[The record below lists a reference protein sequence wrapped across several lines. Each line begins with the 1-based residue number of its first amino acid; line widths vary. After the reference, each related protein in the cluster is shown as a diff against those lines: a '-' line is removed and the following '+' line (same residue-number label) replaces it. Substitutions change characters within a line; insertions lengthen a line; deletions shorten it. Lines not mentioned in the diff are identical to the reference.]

1 MKIAST
7 RIGLALAVTLALT
20 SAAHAAGTL
29 TPRGAPQDPIRIQ
42 SHHVGVVLNNGFARV
57 EVTQTFLN
65 PNDVDLEA
73 VYSFPVPKS
82 ASLSEV
88 TVRNGEREI
97 SGEVVEVSEAERVY
111 EDERS
116 QGNDAGLGR
125 KNSYLTYEFRI
136 SPVRAGSEIT
146 LSFVYYEA
154 LELDH
159 GVGRFMYPLEE
170 GGTDECALSFWAA
183 RDTVEGIFA
192 ADLELKSSWPIADV
206 RMPGFEEAAR
216 IENPAA
222 GHYRIRIEKSGAA
235 LNRDLVLYYRL
246 VDDLPGRVEL
256 LAYRGDRG
264 KPGTFMM
271 VLTPGVDLQPL
282 TSGADYTFVLD
293 VSGSMGGKIA
303 ALAQGV
309 SQALGKLRPHDR
321 FRIVTFSRSASELT
335 RGWTA
340 ATPENVRQYIDAVR
354 ELRAH
359 NSTNLYDGLS
369 LALSTLD
376 ADRATS
382 IILVTDAVTNT
393 GIVDPAKFRELM
405 RGHDLRLFGFVMG
418 NSANWPLMRVICEA
432 SGGFSAG
439 VSNNDDIIG
448 QILLAKSKV
457 THEALHDVKY
467 RIQSVRTFDSTDG
480 ALGKI
485 YRGQQI
491 VIFGRYAEGGRARVT
506 LDARITGADKSY
518 TTEFDF
524 PQHDTENPELERLWA
539 MNRIEAFE
547 VQESRGEVDPHESRK
562 AIKDLGIAYQ
572 IVTDYT
578 SMLLLTDQSFARHG
592 IERRNRER
600 VAVERQAQAVR
611 ANAPARDR
619 RVDAAHSAFPG
630 TVPRV
635 NGGGAIDPF
644 TAAIVVV
651 LAGLAAGRRRKKGV
665 ILAV

>member
-1 MKIAST
+1 MQNVSARFGVAVAAALILAAS
-7 RIGLALAVTLALT
+7 
-20 SAAHAAGTL
+20 AHAAGTL
-29 TPRGAPQDPIRIQ
+29 TPLGAPHEPIRIQ

-57 EVTQTFLN
+57 EVTQTFFN

-73 VYSFPVPKS
+73 VYAFPVPKS

-88 TVRNGEREI
+88 IIRNGEREI
-97 SGEVVEVSEAERVY
+97 VGEVVAASEAERIY
-111 EDERS
+111 EEERS
-116 QGNDAGLGR
+116 QGNDAGVAK
-125 KNSYLTYEFRI
+125 KNSFLTYEFRV

-146 LSFVYYEA
+146 LSFVYYEP

-159 GVGRFMYPLEE
+159 DIGRFVYPLEE
-170 GGTDECALSFWAA
+170 GGTDERALSFWTT
-183 RDTVEGIFA
+183 RDTVESLFS
-192 ADLELKSSWPIADV
+192 ADIELKSSWPVADV
-206 RMPGFEEAAR
+206 RVPGFEDHAK
-216 IENPAA
+216 IENLEG
-222 GHYRIRIEKSGAA
+222 GHYRVRVEKTGAQ
-235 LNRDLVLYYRL
+235 LNRDLVFYYRL
-246 VDDLPGRVEL
+246 AEDLPGRVEL
-256 LAYRGDRG
+256 LAYRADPA

-293 VSGSMGGKIA
+293 VSGSMTGKIA
-303 ALAQGV
+303 TLAQGV
-309 SQALGKLRPHDR
+309 SQALGELRPHDR

-335 RGWTA
+335 AGWVA
-340 ATPENVRQYIDAVR
+340 ATPENVRRYAEEVQG
-354 ELRAH
+354 LRAH
-359 NSTNLYDGLS
+359 SSTNLYEGLS

-393 GIVDPAKFRELM
+393 GIVDPAKFRELL

-418 NSANWPLMRVICEA
+418 NSANWPLMRVICDA

-467 RIQSVRTFDSTDG
+467 RVQGVRTYDATDG

-485 YRGQQI
+485 FRGEQI

-506 LDARITGADKSY
+506 LDARMTGADKTY
-518 TTEFDF
+518 TAAFDF
-524 PQHDTENPELERLWA
+524 PDHDTEHPELERLWA
-539 MNRIEAFE
+539 MSRIEALE
-547 VQESRGEVDPHESRK
+547 VQESRGEVASEEYKD

-572 IVTDYT
+572 LVTDYT
-578 SMLLLTDQSFARHG
+578 SMLVLSDEGFTRHG

-611 ANAPARDR
+611 AAAPPRDR
-619 RVDAAHSAFPG
+619 RVDAAQPAFPG
-630 TVPRV
+630 RVPRV
-635 NGGGAIDPF
+635 NGGGAVDPLS
-644 TAAIVVV
+644 AVVAV
-651 LAGLAAGRRRKKGV
+651 TLASLGAWRSRRRIFGR
-665 ILAV
+665 A